1 MDYLIKILTAGG
13 VLRVMKER
21 PDQPDAEI
29 TVEYALS
36 KLCVIG
42 SAATCTERLRALQE
56 ATGGFGTLLMIA
68 HDWDDR
74 ARWMRCTELLA
85 RTVVP
90 ALQAAHGD

>member
-1 MDYLIKILTAGG
+1 
-13 VLRVMKER
+13 MKER

-29 TVEYALS
+29 TVDYVMER
-36 KLCVIG
+36 LCIVG
-42 SAATCTERLRALQE
+42 SVNTCTERLRALQQ

-74 ARWMRCTELLA
+74 ARWMRSLELLA

-90 ALQAAHGD
+90 AVAAHGD